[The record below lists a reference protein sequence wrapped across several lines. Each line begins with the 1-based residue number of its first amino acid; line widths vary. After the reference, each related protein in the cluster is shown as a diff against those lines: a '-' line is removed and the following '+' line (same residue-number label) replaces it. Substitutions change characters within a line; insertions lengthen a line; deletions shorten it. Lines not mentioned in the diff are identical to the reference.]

1 MLTFETG
8 VTYLVISNIL
18 ELYTTFYI
26 LFIAV
31 HYRQRSDIYE
41 ITLRLKHS
49 NSETIHTRIKK
60 KNPGGGGLRYFGGN
74 LTLNI
79 KKQINF
85 PGIKLKT
92 SVETDGLLF
101 ISGCAVDIFSGDR

>member
-41 ITLRLKHS
+41 IMLRLKHS

-60 KNPGGGGLRYFGGN
+60 KKSRWRGSEVFWG
-74 LTLNI
+74 
-79 KKQINF
+79 
-85 PGIKLKT
+85 
-92 SVETDGLLF
+92 
-101 ISGCAVDIFSGDR
+101 

>member
-60 KNPGGGGLRYFGGN
+60 KSRWRGSEVFWG
-74 LTLNI
+74 
-79 KKQINF
+79 
-85 PGIKLKT
+85 
-92 SVETDGLLF
+92 
-101 ISGCAVDIFSGDR
+101 